1 MPTGTPNKRQAAKP
15 TFAPDPEPNK
25 GLGHEE
31 INYLDLKS
39 EPTFRAYQA
48 IEATLLLNKKYDF
61 DMYKA
66 VTVVKKRWNEDI
78 GASQDVVIGIEITT
92 AVPLQKTRMTW
103 KTAMELNKHV
113 DYHNGSSKYLLLSK
127 APKEQ
132 AQFI

>member
-1 MPTGTPNKRQAAKP
+1 MPRGIKNEVAKG
-15 TFAPDPEPNK
+15 FAPDPEPNK

-39 EPTFRAYQA
+39 EPTFRVYQA

-66 VTVVKKRWNEDI
+66 VTVTEKEFNRKTGNIDDI
-78 GASQDVVIGIEITT
+78 VVGLQLSAAEPI
-92 AVPLQKTRMTW
+92 QKTRMTW
-103 KTAMELNKHV
+103 KTARELNTHV